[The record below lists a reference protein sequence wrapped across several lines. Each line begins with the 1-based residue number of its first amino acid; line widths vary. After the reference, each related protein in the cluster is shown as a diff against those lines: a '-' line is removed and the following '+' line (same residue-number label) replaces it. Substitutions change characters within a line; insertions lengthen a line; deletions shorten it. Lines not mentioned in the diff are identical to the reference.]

1 MWESAAPLLVAE
13 DQRRV
18 LEGWR
23 RAPSTPQ
30 GVALRASVILMAADG
45 VPNRTIAKTLGVSR
59 PTVLL
64 WRERFARDGP
74 KALTKTEKARGR
86 KPYSPPDKVIYE
98 TSRSV
103 NPSLDARRRSA
114 SHRQSWVTHR
124 LRREPFMPSS
134 APGTRHAE
142 RDGKRPVNKLYT
154 WRRG

>member
-74 KALTKTEKARGR
+74 KALTKIEKGRGR
-86 KPYSPPDKVIYE
+86 KPSIPPEKVKAIIE
-98 TSRSV
+98 AT
-103 NPSLDARRRSA
+103 L
-114 SHRQSWVTHR
+114 HRQPPGATHWSCRTWPRPWV
-124 LRREPFMPSS
+124 S
-134 APGTRHAE
+134 AQTP
-142 RDGKRPVNKLYT
+142 
-154 WRRG
+154 